1 MAYNEW
7 VIGMEINN
15 ENQKYKIE
23 SIRTN
28 ELLQQKVKDFLRQ
41 IDSVMEIDEELIE
54 NGVVILTDDVVGYI
68 TYEIYS
74 EYGLIRYFIFQ
85 KQIDSSYVYQMFQTL
100 VDVAKQNGI
109 QSFISIGKNKEVIE
123 LFEDLGFYPLEHAD
137 FLINGQKIIGTELE
151 YATILKYDMSE

>member
-1 MAYNEW
+1 MID
-7 VIGMEINN
+7 VDINN
-15 ENQKYKIE
+15 ESQVYKIE
-23 SIRTN
+23 SIRMN
-28 ELLQQKVKDFLRQ
+28 DVLQQKAKDFLQQ
-41 IDSVMEIDEELIE
+41 IDSVIEIDEELIE

-85 KQIDSSYVYQMFQTL
+85 KQIDSDYVYQMFQAL
-100 VDVAKQNGI
+100 VDTAKQDGI

-123 LFEDLGFYPLEHAD
+123 LFENLGFYPLEHAD

>member
-23 SIRTN
+23 SIKTN
-28 ELLQQKVKDFLRQ
+28 ELLQQKAKDFLRQ

-123 LFEDLGFYPLEHAD
+123 LFEDLGFYPLEHTD

>member
-28 ELLQQKVKDFLRQ
+28 ELLQQKAKDFLRQ

>member
-1 MAYNEW
+1 MTYDEW
-7 VIGMEINN
+7 VIDVDTNN
-15 ENQKYKIE
+15 EIQEYKIE

-28 ELLQQKVKDFLRQ
+28 ALLQQQAKDFLQQ
-41 IDSVMEIDEELIE
+41 IDSVIEIDEELIE

-68 TYEIYS
+68 TYEVYS

-85 KQIDSSYVYQMFQTL
+85 KQIDANYVYQMFQAL
-100 VDVAKQNGI
+100 VGVAKQDGI

-123 LFEDLGFYPLEHAD
+123 LFENLGFYPLEHTD

-151 YATILKYDMSE
+151 YATILKYDMHE

>member
-15 ENQKYKIE
+15 EDQKYKIE

-28 ELLQQKVKDFLRQ
+28 ELLQQKAKDFLRQ

>member
-28 ELLQQKVKDFLRQ
+28 ELLQQKAKDFLRQ

-123 LFEDLGFYPLEHAD
+123 LFEDLGFYPLEHTD